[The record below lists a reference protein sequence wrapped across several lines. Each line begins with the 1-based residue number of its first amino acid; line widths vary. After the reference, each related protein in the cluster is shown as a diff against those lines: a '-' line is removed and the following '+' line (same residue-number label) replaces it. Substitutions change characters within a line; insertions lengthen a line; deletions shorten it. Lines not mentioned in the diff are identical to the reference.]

1 LRVDHPLRP
10 AKSLKGL
17 YRMTNLC
24 GVSHG
29 QMAKVEVERLSEKGA
44 SNAPI
49 VDLAGLRRAKSTGKP
64 LCGDLQGYAASA
76 SDAFRTVSEVVF
88 SEVCNREQRPSNS
101 KNHSFEGCDEAHN
114 LAKMPWRENKATR
127 MVEA

>member
-17 YRMTNLC
+17 CRMTNLC